1 MLVQVRRGL
10 LAVAAL
16 VALVPAIALAQHHHH
31 GPGPRPP
38 TPPVQPPS
46 AIQQQMIQQQ
56 MLKSAERTRAVEA
69 EYLTEIELD
78 NRIDDWNDF
87 MNLSDEEIIAV
98 FHQMGLIKGEL
109 ANVTPEE
116 MYGILFDGGRD
127 RIEARD
133 QHWYGASLA
142 PHDEYASTKG
152 HQIAEAVAE
161 RHNQTVTDMV
171 EAFRQSYADG
181 CKTYSGC
188 GTEAF
193 DRAIEAAMGALNNGR
208 QESQWTVTKLVY
220 QSGNDNYKLGSWI
233 GDSYTEFLFDF
244 SNTESGKSITD
255 YGLGNYYGG
264 NAVGQE
270 EARDFA
276 QGLIA
281 GDGVQIASLSSQAST
296 GEEGGNSPT
305 VGDTAS
311 KDVVSSPLVEDSDTV
326 TPADATTGNAGA
338 SEPIVEGTEGDQQSE
353 SAQPPSDSAPDDL
366 IADSSLVETYSNEVA
381 SDGQEQ
387 GDVPPAE
394 TDNAA
399 TQENRPGEATPE
411 SAPEKDLSD
420 ARRVD
425 TEGSDE
431 IKNGG
436 SDGETQEQFV
446 PTPPMPLPQIAPVI
460 YDLDNLPPDCAVGN
474 NECRWAREKIIDDLL
489 QRKVAELNDL
499 TDRYKDK
506 VDTGYRETLEMKQSL
521 TELESIPDRIEN
533 EFWNT
538 WWMSGFIDYGGDII
552 GGIKTSIVIGA
563 CMTATAL
570 CATAAA
576 IDAASGKAEVVG
588 AGIGEFSAEMIS
600 GSGDLLAAT
609 GKGGTALLEKQVGN
623 AIGSRTGDLA
633 GSLLGSTAASGRLSE
648 LASEATGNFARLTKK
663 VGEENAERLASQ
675 IYKGKAAGAIERGG
689 TAVGALA
696 GFAAQGVDAKFGG
709 SSGLVGVMKTV
720 IDDTTSD
727 DAYLRLVSR
736 REAHQ

>member
-1 MLVQVRRGL
+1 MLVQVRGAL

-16 VALVPAIALAQHHHH
+16 VVMAPAIALAQHHH

-46 AIQQQMIQQQ
+46 AVQQQIIQQQ

-78 NRIDDWNDF
+78 NRIGDWNDF
-87 MNLSDEEIIAV
+87 MNLNDEEIIAV
-98 FHQMGLIKGEL
+98 FHQMGLIDGEL

-133 QHWYGASLA
+133 EYWYGPSLA

-264 NAVGQE
+264 NAVDQE

-305 VGDTAS
+305 IGDT
-311 KDVVSSPLVEDSDTV
+311 DTV
-326 TPADATTGNAGA
+326 TPAGATTGNAGA

-353 SAQPPSDSAPDDL
+353 ISQPPSDSAPDDL
-366 IADSSLVETYSNEVA
+366 IADASLVETYSNEVA

-387 GDVPPAE
+387 GDAQPAE

-399 TQENRPGEATPE
+399 TQNNGPGEAMPD
-411 SAPEKDLSD
+411 SAPEEDLSEV
-420 ARRVD
+420 RQVD
-425 TEGSDE
+425 TEGSNE
-431 IKNGG
+431 IKKGS

-446 PTPPMPLPQIAPVI
+446 PTPPTPMPQIAPIV
-460 YDLDNLPPDCAVGN
+460 YDIDNLPPDCAVGN
-474 NECRWAREKIIDDLL
+474 NECRWAREKIIDNLL

-506 VDTGYRETLEMKQSL
+506 VDTGYRETLEMKQTL

-563 CMTATAL
+563 CMTSTAL

-576 IDAASGKAEVVG
+576 IDTASGKAEVVG

-675 IYKGKAAGAIERGG
+675 IYKDKAAEAIKRGG
-689 TAVGALA
+689 TAVGAFA
-696 GFAAQGVDAKFGG
+696 GLAAQGVDAKFGG
-709 SSGLVGVMKTV
+709 SSSIVGVMKTV

-736 REAHQ
+736 REARQ